1 MEIYDNSSS
10 NPLTSFQVPKGFIPF
25 LDPFKGDNEPIE
37 EVAEPKGY
45 DKLRFEIKKMVKKDG
60 LDEKIILPYENKEE
74 VMTRAVDTIFDDIV
88 NFYAWY
94 FSDDDRTI
102 WIGSRAADNQDI
114 NGNPIPWHEAFSES
128 LKNATEPIVEGLLE
142 EMREIGDIPDGKDT
156 PDLSSTVTNNLS
168 KYASNWH
175 SWFYDRKMLEDIEDY
190 FEQASV
196 YDEMYLEDEYGDQT
210 NTLNEDEFDGISDV
224 PYIGES

>member
-1 MEIYDNSSS
+1 MSDF

-25 LDPFKGDNEPIE
+25 LDPFTGKNEPVE
-37 EVAEPKGY
+37 EVKEPDNY
-45 DKLRFEIKKMVKKDG
+45 DKLRFEIEKIVKKDG
-60 LDEKIILPYENKEE
+60 LDPKIVLPYENKQE
-74 VMTRAVDTIFDDIV
+74 VMDRAVDTILDDIV

-102 WIGSRAADNQDI
+102 WIGSRAANNQDI
-114 NGNPIPWHEAFSES
+114 NGNPIPWHDSMPES
-128 LKNATEPIVEGLLE
+128 LRKTVEPIVDTILE

-156 PDLSSTVTNNLS
+156 PDLPKTATDNLS
-168 KYASNWH
+168 KYASNWQ

-196 YDEMYLEDEYGDQT
+196 YDEMYLEDEYGTIT
-210 NTLNEDEFDGISDV
+210 NYLNEDEFDGITDV
-224 PYIGES
+224 PYIGEN